1 MTDSEEEFEYE
12 DVEPGAEKEFLLV
25 PEPEPEGGAGDV
37 AVDVQEKASSSYSVQ
52 PNAGFP
58 GGFPTSSILFCVLML
73 VWTLLLVFY
82 FAYVHAYMVWTQQN
96 PPSPFNGLRIT
107 DVPFYNAAP
116 VSAGTSEIYFS
127 FDYYTW
133 MTDYLLILLPP
144 YGIGVLLV
152 SVLQRKRSAAIFGIY
167 FVGIFFILLELA
179 KAVYWTLI
187 WAGWFGLSCAKYQFC
202 LSHDPGVPIGTTIT
216 QFKIAVIFAYIFAAF
231 SVSVILIQS
240 IVRSGRLYSLYINGK
255 LSDRNNALQKPF
267 DTSAKQNTAKRN
279 DNSQS
284 YPQQQQQQKQQT
296 FDVDLPI
303 YNEQTTQRRR
313 AALTQKK
320 LSADSR
326 GKAPPRKL
334 TNI

>member
-1 MTDSEEEFEYE
+1 MAEEEEELDYE
-12 DVEPGAEKEFLLV
+12 DIEPGAEKEFLL
-25 PEPEPEGGAGDV
+25 EPEPEKKEDED
-37 AVDVQEKASSSYSVQ
+37 VDVVVQERGTTSSYSVQ
-52 PNAGFP
+52 PNAGYP
-58 GGFPTSSILFCVLML
+58 GGFPTSSILFCVFML
-73 VWTLLLVFY
+73 FWTLMLVFY

-96 PPSPFNGLRIT
+96 PPSAFNGLRIT

-152 SVLQRKRSAAIFGIY
+152 SVLQRKRSAGIFGIY

-179 KAVYWTLI
+179 KAIYWTLI
-187 WAGWFGLSCAKYQFC
+187 WAGWFGLSCSKYQFC
-202 LSHDPGVPIGTTIT
+202 LSHDPGVPVGTAIT

-231 SVSVILIQS
+231 SISIIFVQS
-240 IVRSGRLYSLYINGK
+240 IVRSGRLYSLYING
-255 LSDRNNALQKPF
+255 SMSNRNKPF
-267 DTSAKQNTAKRN
+267 DTSARQNNAKRN
-279 DNSQS
+279 DNTQI
-284 YPQQQQQQKQQT
+284 YQQKQQPL
-296 FDVDLPI
+296 DVDLPI

-320 LSADSR
+320 INADSR
-326 GKAPPRKL
+326 GKPPPRKVA
-334 TNI
+334 NI